1 MRSVRGIAGLMLAII
16 ASAVAGHAAAG
27 ESYPSKPVRVVV
39 GFPPGGFVDFTARL
53 VAARKMRG
61 I

>member
-39 GFPPGGFVDFTARL
+39 GFPPGGFVDF
-53 VAARKMRG
+53 G
-61 I
+61 IL